1 MEGNLPM
8 NAVVSAA
15 IAELGLEVKGSNL
28 MQKADACLAALGT
41 RAVAPEPVGGV
52 VHPVVPMGEVV
63 DVESILTANA
73 RVREAEMR
81 AERAEAELRA
91 RNAEM
96 RARAAEE
103 AQAQM
108 LRARN
113 AEMRARA
120 AEEAQ
125 AQMQRSMP
133 PAQSAQAGTPV
144 EWLKG
149 EWERPDLPCDAKCN
163 ENCCGPEIYT
173 VSPLG
178 EDGFEFKKRSS
189 RMGTFNCQG
198 GNTFHAQQATIS
210 MIMTVHD
217 ENNMSMVWKEPT
229 LGTMNF
235 NYLKDEQTHYKS
247 GMAAQTMDRM

>member
-81 AERAEAELRA
+81 AERAEAE
-91 RNAEM
+91 
-96 RARAAEE
+96 
-103 AQAQM
+103 